1 MHVDKTNRAT
11 AFPRRHLTMS
21 CDNFDFDIT
30 ANSDEQK
37 KIEAIAMHYR
47 EIIKLIGEDP
57 TREGLVKTPM
67 RAAKALWFATQGY
80 RTNPKDI
87 LRQAIFEYAG
97 SQIVVVKDIEFY
109 SFCEHH
115 ILPFFG
121 TVSIGY
127 IPDGNMIGLSKLP
140 RLVNA
145 IARKLQVQERLTAEL
160 CREVAETL
168 STKGVI
174 VVCRANHLCMQM
186 RGVEKQ
192 LASTDTIDYNGA
204 FATDPM
210 LRQEF
215 FSLIRK

>member
-1 MHVDKTNRAT
+1 
-11 AFPRRHLTMS
+11 MS
-21 CDNFDFDIT
+21 CDNFDFPINDAST
-30 ANSDEQK
+30 DEA
-37 KIEAIAMHYR
+37 KIEAIAEHYR

-67 RAAKALWFATQGY
+67 RAAKAMWFATQGY
-80 RTNPKDI
+80 RSNPREI
-87 LRQAIFEYAG
+87 LQQAIFEYAG
-97 SQIVVVKDIEFY
+97 SQMVIVKDIEFY

-127 IPDGNMIGLSKLP
+127 IPNGNMIGLSKLP

-145 IARKLQVQERLTAEL
+145 VARKLQVQERLTAEI
-160 CREVAETL
+160 CRLVSETL
-168 STKGVI
+168 AAKGVI
-174 VVCRANHLCMQM
+174 VVCNANHLCMQM

-192 LASTDTIDYNGA
+192 LAATDTIDYLGE
-204 FATDPM
+204 FASNAA

-215 FSLIRK
+215 FSLLANRR

>member
-1 MHVDKTNRAT
+1 
-11 AFPRRHLTMS
+11 MS
-21 CDNFDFDIT
+21 CGHFDFEIT
-30 ANSDEQK
+30 PDSAEQE

-47 EIIKLIGEDP
+47 EIIKLIGENP
-57 TREGLVKTPM
+57 EREGLVKTPM
-67 RAAKALWFATQGY
+67 RAAKAMWFATQGY
-80 RTNPKDI
+80 RQDPKEI
-87 LRQAIFEYAG
+87 LRQAVFEYAG
-97 SQIVVVKDIEFY
+97 SQMVVVKNIEFY

-127 IPDGNMIGLSKLP
+127 IPDGSMIGLSKLP

-145 IARKLQVQERLTAEL
+145 IARKLQVQERLSAEI
-160 CREVAETL
+160 CREISETL

-174 VVCRANHLCMQM
+174 VVCNASHLCMQM

-192 LASTDTIDYNGA
+192 QASTDTIDYNGA
-204 FATDPM
+204 FAADQQ

-215 FSLIRK
+215 FSLLRGVR